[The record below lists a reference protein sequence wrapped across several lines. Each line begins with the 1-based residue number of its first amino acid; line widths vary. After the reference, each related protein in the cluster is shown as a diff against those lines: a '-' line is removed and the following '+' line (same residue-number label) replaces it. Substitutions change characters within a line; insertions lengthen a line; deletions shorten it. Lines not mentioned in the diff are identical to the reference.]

1 MILVCIT
8 DVVLLAMCTYL
19 YLTLQCS
26 IKCICT
32 YNCCV
37 YVAVGYLQGYNDI
50 LARFLVVLDS
60 EVDCYWMFGLFVQK
74 REKDFSEEGM
84 IHKIGQ
90 SFYTGQQY

>member
-1 MILVCIT
+1 M
-8 DVVLLAMCTYL
+8 
-19 YLTLQCS
+19 
-26 IKCICT
+26 
-32 YNCCV
+32 